1 MGRIMPADRTVY
13 ACVDCAQPAKAM
25 KKAARLFEVIQQGLV
40 EANDIKRTSTVA
52 NSKLSSIDLLTSEET
67 SESLSLRFQKRDNVI
82 ARSNK
87 PGGEDETDS
96 ALDREWKTATI
107 SSSSYFNQRNERS
120 KSILLNKVGS
130 PSIGLCGEDSEHS
143 TIQSAEMNVE
153 EIEINKVET
162 PIARPRLKLTS
173 VFGCKEN
180 EPLLTN
186 WNGDFKGTLDY
197 IFKTDDLKVDVAAVI
212 PSIRVPM
219 NDSSNSERSGTS
231 HNGFPEL
238 TSSQPSDL
246 WPFDHLLI
254 FATLHMDELS

>member
-130 PSIGLCGEDSEHS
+130 PSIGLYEDSKHS
-143 TIQSAEMNVE
+143 TIQIAEMNVE